1 MNLAIRWCMN
11 RSTTTAKAIITICA
25 ASSLAAGCRDS
36 GKPVIPSTK
45 EAIVDHLRR
54 TTGISRDECLVKAYD
69 ADRDCE
75 GVATSLL
82 TLRSHPS
89 NYVGC
94 VQVFVPRTEMRW
106 VRISDLSDQR
116 RQWLLKIDPAAP
128 RMTWPMTFTNYDSG
142 KSVTIDLSSTGLI
155 ASVTI
160 PSFPHDELAAVSRIS
175 VLILDGD
182 MKPCGKGAVLEK
194 APDSRNF
201 FHFKDM
207 IKPSSVGDSATLE
220 SN

>member
-1 MNLAIRWCMN
+1 MNG
-11 RSTTTAKAIITICA
+11 STMTAKSIIVICA
-25 ASSLAAGCRDS
+25 ASTLVAGCRDS

-45 EAIVDHLRR
+45 EAMVDHLRR
-54 TTGISRDECLVKAYD
+54 IDGISRYDCLVKAYD

-82 TLRSHPS
+82 TARSHPS
-89 NYVGC
+89 NYIGWVL
-94 VQVFVPRTEMRW
+94 VFVPRTEMRW
-106 VRISDLSDQR
+106 VRITDLSDQR

-128 RMTWPMTFTNYDSG
+128 RMTSPETFTNYESG

-155 ASVTI
+155 ACVAI
-160 PSFPHDELAAVSRIS
+160 PSFPHHELAAVARIS
-175 VLILDGD
+175 VLILDAD

-194 APDSRNF
+194 APEKRNF

-207 IKPSSVGDSATLE
+207 KKPSSAGDSATLE